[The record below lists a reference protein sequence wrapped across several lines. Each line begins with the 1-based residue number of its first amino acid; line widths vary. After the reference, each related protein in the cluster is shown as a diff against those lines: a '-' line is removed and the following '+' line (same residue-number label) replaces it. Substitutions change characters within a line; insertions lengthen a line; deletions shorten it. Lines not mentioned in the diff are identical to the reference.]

1 MLVCIEHFSKWV
13 EVIPLKSKKP
23 AEVKDA
29 FVQAVLTRFGAP
41 AEVLTDRGGEFE
53 AEFAK
58 MLMDSY
64 IDHRTT
70 SADHP
75 QTDGL
80 AERMI
85 QTLKMGLKKLILSY
99 GQPQDWDLKAPWV
112 AMGYRTS
119 IQASTGLSPYEMLFG
134 LNHKVPPASRDKWGD
149 KVDFLDHPDKA
160 LESFIRRGELMK
172 LHCLA
177 AGGNLK
183 IAQHRDTL
191 RYAKIRGGV

>member
-1 MLVCIEHFSKWV
+1 MGGSHSTSIKRPSETR
-13 EVIPLKSKKP
+13 
-23 AEVKDA
+23 DA

-58 MLMDSY
+58 MLMECY

-85 QTLKMGLKKLILSY
+85 QTMKMGMKKLILSF
-99 GQPQDWDLKAPWV
+99 GQPQD
-112 AMGYRTS
+112 
-119 IQASTGLSPYEMLFG
+119 
-134 LNHKVPPASRDKWGD
+134 
-149 KVDFLDHPDKA
+149 
-160 LESFIRRGELMK
+160 
-172 LHCLA
+172 
-177 AGGNLK
+177 
-183 IAQHRDTL
+183 
-191 RYAKIRGGV
+191 